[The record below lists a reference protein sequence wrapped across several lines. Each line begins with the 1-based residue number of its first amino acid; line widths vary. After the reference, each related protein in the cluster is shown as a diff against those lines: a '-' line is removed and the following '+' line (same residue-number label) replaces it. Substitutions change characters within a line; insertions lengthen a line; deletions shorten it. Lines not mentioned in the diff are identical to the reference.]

1 MSRAPRA
8 SGKGERLIAV
18 ALAACGLLSVATTIG
33 IMGVLLDETVA
44 FFSEVSFRQFF
55 MDSQWT
61 PLFHDKHFGIW
72 PLVCGTV
79 LTSLIALLVAMPCG
93 LLSAIYLSEFAPPR
107 ARAVLKPALEMLAG
121 IPTIV
126 YGYFALLFVTPFLQQ
141 FIPGLAG
148 FNALA
153 PGIVM
158 GVMIVPMIASLSE
171 DALQATPNA
180 LREAAYGLGAG
191 RASTILRVVLPAARS
206 GITAASLL
214 ALARALGETMIVSI
228 AAGQQPRLTMD
239 PRSPVETMTAYIVQI
254 SKGDTPQDT
263 LEYRTLFAVG
273 VSLFVIT
280 FAVNLLGQRIARKGQ
295 V

>member
-93 LLSAIYLSEFAPPR
+93 LLSAIYLSEFATPG

>member
-1 MSRAPRA
+1 
-8 SGKGERLIAV
+8 
-18 ALAACGLLSVATTIG
+18 
-33 IMGVLLDETVA
+33 MGVLLDETVA

-93 LLSAIYLSEFAPPR
+93 LLSAIYLSEFATPR

-141 FIPGLAG
+141 FIPDSPDSTRCVDCDGRDDR
-148 FNALA
+148 
-153 PGIVM
+153 
-158 GVMIVPMIASLSE
+158 PMIASLSE

-191 RASTILRVVLPAARS
+191 RASTIPRVPPVPFRDHRCQP
-206 GITAASLL
+206 L
-214 ALARALGETMIVSI
+214 ALARALGR
-228 AAGQQPRLTMD
+228 P
-239 PRSPVETMTAYIVQI
+239 
-254 SKGDTPQDT
+254 
-263 LEYRTLFAVG
+263 
-273 VSLFVIT
+273 
-280 FAVNLLGQRIARKGQ
+280 
-295 V
+295 

>member
-18 ALAACGLLSVATTIG
+18 ALTACGLLSVATTIG

-93 LLSAIYLSEFAPPR
+93 LLSAIYLSEFATPG

>member
-33 IMGVLLDETVA
+33 ILGVLLDETVA

-93 LLSAIYLSEFAPPR
+93 LLSAIYLSEFATPG

>member
-93 LLSAIYLSEFAPPR
+93 LLSAIYLSEFAPPG

>member
-93 LLSAIYLSEFAPPR
+93 LLSAIYLSEFATPG

-273 VSLFVIT
+273 VPLFVIT

>member
-93 LLSAIYLSEFAPPR
+93 LLSAIYLSEFATPR

-206 GITAASLL
+206 GITAASL

-228 AAGQQPRLTMD
+228 AAGQQPRLTMIRAL
-239 PRSPVETMTAYIVQI
+239 PWR
-254 SKGDTPQDT
+254 
-263 LEYRTLFAVG
+263 R
-273 VSLFVIT
+273 
-280 FAVNLLGQRIARKGQ
+280 
-295 V
+295 